1 MKLTT
6 NKEESMTIKEMLWA
20 ALWRGIRIAAAQI
33 PALIAYLNGLGN
45 PLWVLL
51 GVSINTLAK
60 FLRDKY
66 GWDWLPV

>member
-1 MKLTT
+1 MLLT
-6 NKEESMTIKEMLWA
+6 KEESMTIKEILWA

-51 GVSINTLAK
+51 GVAINTVAK